1 MAKIPKPYIV
11 EKRAPYATYRLS
23 ISMSSGLPRR
33 ICAEWRRKSFKN
45 FPDELG
51 MYRCPRNKGEAERA
65 AMALI
70 QHLKKQLEQPDP
82 AAGQLNARLV
92 EYVADFWTPDSRY
105 AKERALVKK
114 KPLSAAYIKLN
125 HDDVTRHIAS
135 FPPFQNLRVQSLK
148 PGLIREWMIYLAE
161 KGLSG
166 RRINSV
172 LGAMR
177 VAVRDMAAVED
188 LDWDPFKKIKDA
200 PENPKEKGVLTVDE
214 VSRVVNTPIKN
225 PASRLSFLL
234 GVFCGMR
241 RGEARGLQWE
251 DIKDGVIRLCHNWHD
266 LEGIKAPKWGSGR
279 IVPVPAL
286 VQEALSMVR
295 GAGATGFVLESPD
308 FAGRPVSNN
317 FFRYALRKELAA
329 AGIPAE
335 EQRRRNITFH
345 SLRHT
350 FVTLGRLA
358 GISDF
363 EIQALAG
370 HKDAAMMNRYSH
382 AEQVLDLAA
391 AKEKLERA
399 LCEGSCGTSNARE
412 GS

>member
-1 MAKIPKPYIV
+1 MPKIPKPYIV
-11 EKRAPYATYRLS
+11 EKRAGYATYRLS
-23 ISMSSGLPRR
+23 ISISSGLPRR
-33 ICAEWRRKSFKN
+33 VCAEWRRKSFKN

-65 AMALI
+65 ALALI

-82 AAGQLNARLV
+82 AAAGPLRQYLA
-92 EYVADFWTPDSRY
+92 EYVAGFWTQDSRY

-125 HDDVTRHIAS
+125 RDDVARHIAP
-135 FPPFQNLRVQSLK
+135 FPPFQNLRVQGLK
-148 PGLIREWMIYLAE
+148 PGIIREWMIYLAE

-177 VAVRDMAAVED
+177 VAVRDIAAVED
-188 LDWDPFKKIKDA
+188 LDWDPFKKIKNA
-200 PENPKEKGVLTVDE
+200 PEVLKEKGVLTADE
-214 VSRVVNTPIKN
+214 VSRVADGPVQN
-225 PASRLSFLL
+225 PASRLAVLL

-251 DIKDGVIRLCHNWHD
+251 DIKDGVIHLCHNWHD

-286 VQEALSMVR
+286 VQEVLPLVR
-295 GAGATGFVLESPD
+295 GRGETRFVLESPQY
-308 FAGRPVSNN
+308 AGRPVSNN
-317 FFRYALRKELAA
+317 FFRDALRKELAA
-329 AGIPAE
+329 AGIPE
-335 EQRRRNITFH
+335 SEQRRRNISFH

-363 EIQALAG
+363 EMQALAG
-370 HKDAAMMNRYSH
+370 HKGPAMMNRYSH
-382 AEQVLDLAA
+382 AEQAMDLAA
-391 AKEKLERA
+391 AKKKLDSLR
-399 LCEGSCGTSNARE
+399 LFQ
-412 GS
+412 